1 MKKRLFRNNFLV
13 IILLTLFGIVML
25 SPFAFMVS
33 LSLER
38 YANIQPPF
46 PPRFIPE
53 VPSLFNYKLV
63 FENGKLFHAYL
74 NSFIT
79 TSCSV
84 LLNVSSALLA
94 GYAFSK
100 GQFKGKKMLF
110 YMVIATMMI
119 PMQVRLIPMHKM
131 FLKVGMLNTF
141 LPIILPN
148 ILYGFGVMLCKQYFD
163 NLPDSLGESAAIDGA
178 GKLKTFFKIYLPLTG
193 PITATMVILS
203 FMDNWNA
210 FLWPL
215 VVLSDQK
222 LHTVPIFLS
231 RFVAE
236 DGGRFMGL
244 TMALASASILPIL
257 IVFLALQRYII
268 ESIALSGLKGE

>member
-1 MKKRLFRNNFLV
+1 MTLT
-13 IILLTLFGIVML
+13 IIGILML
-25 SPFAFMVS
+25 SPFAFMLSV
-33 LSLER
+33 SLER

-46 PPRFIPE
+46 PPRLIPE
-53 VPSLFNYKLV
+53 EFSFFNYKLV
-63 FENGKLFHAYL
+63 FENGKLFMAYL

-79 TSCSV
+79 TSLSV
-84 LLNVSSALLA
+84 FLSVSSALLA

-100 GQFKGKKMLF
+100 GQFKGKKFLF
-110 YMVIATMMI
+110 YAVLATMMI

-131 FLKVGMLNTF
+131 FLKLGMLNTF
-141 LPIILPN
+141 IPIILPN
-148 ILYGFGVMLCKQYFD
+148 LLYGFGVLLCKQYFD

-215 VVLSDQK
+215 IVLTDQQ
-222 LHTVPIFLS
+222 LHTVPIYLS

-236 DGGRFMGL
+236 DGTRYFGL

-257 IVFLALQRYII
+257 IIFLALQKYII